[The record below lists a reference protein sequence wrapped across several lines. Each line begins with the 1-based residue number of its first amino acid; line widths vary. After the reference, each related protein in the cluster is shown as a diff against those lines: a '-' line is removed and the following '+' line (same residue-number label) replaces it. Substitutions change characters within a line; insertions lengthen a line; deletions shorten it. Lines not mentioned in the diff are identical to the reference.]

1 MSAIPYYYNGPMARA
16 AVEAGCHFSDLGGNT
31 EIVLEQKK
39 LHDQAAA
46 PGVSVIPDCGLAPGM
61 VNILAAEGIRRLDH
75 AEQVKVYVGG
85 LPQQPEP
92 PLNYQIVYS
101 LEGAL
106 DYYTTPS
113 WVLRGG
119 KPVQVDALSELE
131 AVEFPE
137 PVGTLE
143 AFHTGG
149 GISTLPFA
157 YQGKIDVMEYKTLRY
172 PGHAA
177 IMRPIR
183 DLGLLDA
190 KPVMVKGK
198 RVVPRDLFIAAVQ
211 PKLHKPQG
219 QDLVALQ
226 VERHR
231 TEGRA
236 SRPGRR
242 SVSWTTTTAC
252 HGISA
257 MMRTTGYSLSI
268 TGQMQADGRVT
279 LKGVHTPDEAIPF
292 QAYVD
297 GAGPPRSQDRGTS
310 CLTALFGLQREEDD
324 AGFRRAVGQGAD
336 LRRLRRRQRKSSKG
350 LWEGLHRIAR
360 GARLGRRRGAAGG
373 KTEAA
378 GASRRIGAATP
389 RARFRWSRGSSRP
402 CRGSSCGFSGG
413 TSIPR

>member
-1 MSAIPYYYNGPMARA
+1 MKMLVLGAGLQGCACAYDLLQNQAISQVTLADLRPDNLPRFLAGDWNGRLQVVRLDVTDPDAVNQTLRGHSAVMSAIPYYYNGPMARA
-16 AVEAGCHFSDLGGNT
+16 AVEADCHFSDLGGNT

-39 LHDQAAA
+39 LQDQAAA
-46 PGVSVIPDCGLAPGM
+46 AGISVIPDCGLAPGM

-75 AEQVKVYVGG
+75 AEKVKIYVGG
-85 LPQQPEP
+85 LPQEPEP

-113 WVLRGG
+113 WILRGG

-131 AVEFPE
+131 TVEFPE

-183 DLGLLDA
+183 DLGLIDA
-190 KPVMVKGK
+190 KPVMVKGQ
-198 RVVPRDLFIAAVQ
+198 RVVPRDLFIAAVH

-226 VERHR
+226 VE
-231 TEGRA
+231 
-236 SRPGRR
+236 
-242 SVSWTTTTAC
+242 VSGQKGGKPLVVKFRLLDYYDC
-252 HGISA
+252 VHGISA

-268 TGQMQADGRVT
+268 TGQMQADGRVA
-279 LKGVHTPDEAIPF
+279 LKGVHTPDEAVPF
-292 QAYVD
+292 QAYVTEL
-297 GAGPPRSQDRGTS
+297 S
-310 CLTALFGLQREEDD
+310 
-324 AGFRRAVGQGAD
+324 
-336 LRRLRRRQRKSSKG
+336 
-350 LWEGLHRIAR
+350 
-360 GARLGRRRGAAGG
+360 RRGV
-373 KTEAA
+373 KIEEL
-378 GASRRIGAATP
+378 P
-389 RARFRWSRGSSRP
+389 V
-402 CRGSSCGFSGG
+402 
-413 TSIPR
+413 